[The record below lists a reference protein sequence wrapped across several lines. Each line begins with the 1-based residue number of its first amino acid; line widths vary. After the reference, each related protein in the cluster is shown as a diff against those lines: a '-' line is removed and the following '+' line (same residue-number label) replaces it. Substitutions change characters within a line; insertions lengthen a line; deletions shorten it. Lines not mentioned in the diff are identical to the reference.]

1 MGSNCV
7 GSTMKCVAILGPLLA
22 IIMVK
27 VASEEEEE
35 INLYPYPIRSNG
47 SHVCRINVSDQGL
60 MDPPCEWM
68 HNDNFT
74 EYLIAE
80 IKKNIA
86 NETSED
92 DEQGIVGGVFNIMIQ
107 YFTGCFP
114 YCQGPGQQ
122 PWIE

>member
-1 MGSNCV
+1 MG
-7 GSTMKCVAILGPLLA
+7 
-22 IIMVK
+22 
-27 VASEEEEE
+27 EE
-35 INLYPYPIRSNG
+35 INKYPYPIMSNG
-47 SHVCRINVSDQGL
+47 SHVCRINISDQGL
-60 MDPPCEWM
+60 IDPPCEWM

-86 NETSED
+86 NET
-92 DEQGIVGGVFNIMIQ
+92 DEQGITGGVFSNPTNGTRGLFDTLIP

-114 YCQGPGQQ
+114 YCQGPGEQ

>member
-1 MGSNCV
+1 
-7 GSTMKCVAILGPLLA
+7 MKCVAILGPLLA

-35 INLYPYPIRSNG
+35 EINKYPYPIRSNG

-60 MDPPCEWM
+60 IDPPCEWM

-74 EYLIAE
+74 EHLIAE
-80 IKKNIA
+80 IKKNLA
-86 NETSED
+86 NETED
-92 DEQGIVGGVFNIMIQ
+92 DEQGVIGGSKTGVFRIMYS

-114 YCQGPGQQ
+114 YCQGPGEQ